1 MQGKDF
7 GLPQQK
13 AVPPGSA
20 AVKVLFGLVRIAT
33 IAAWAVAALFAL
45 LALIAR

>member
-13 AVPPGSA
+13 AVPPGRA
-20 AVKVLFGLVRIAT
+20 VVKVLFGLFKVAIVV
-33 IAAWAVAALFAL
+33 AWAVAALFAL
-45 LALIAR
+45 LALVAR